1 MDALANQ
8 DIKFIVHPSISRFDE
23 ASWNKVVQGKGV
35 FLSIPYLKALEQSGI
50 PGLSFRFALLKVDGE
65 PVAAYCF
72 QLVDLSFDGIGG
84 ILNLENYGGLSSSI
98 AGTVNNLLFK
108 NSDDL
113 KPLLLVCGSLLSSGE
128 YGIVAKDDESTL
140 KAFSHYLQ
148 IRDGIVSELQGC
160 RIIAEM
166 VKDFYEHNNALFFW
180 NASKIGFPLRTD
192 PEMILELNPDWRDF
206 DDYLAS
212 LSSKYRVKAN
222 SVRRSVAK
230 LTERQLSLQEMEMA
244 KSEIEHL
251 FAAVRDKA
259 PVQLVKPDIDYLISL
274 KKYLDGNFIVTGFFK
289 KEKMVAFR
297 TAIITDHQLEA
308 HYIGIDYEFNREHD
322 LYQNILYGLISDAI
336 SAKAIRVMYGRT
348 ALEIKSTVGAAPYKL
363 ACYIR
368 FHNKLLNTVV
378 KTVVSGLGP
387 KDWTP
392 RSPFK

>member
-8 DIKFIVHPSISRFDE
+8 DIKFVIHSSISEFEE
-23 ASWNKVVQGKGV
+23 ASWNKVVEGKGV
-35 FLSIPYLKALEQSGI
+35 FLSIPYLKALEQAGI
-50 PGLSFRFALLKVDGE
+50 PGLTFRFALLKIDGE

-98 AGTVNNLLFK
+98 AGTVNNMLFK
-108 NSDDL
+108 NSENS
-113 KPLLLVCGSLLSSGE
+113 KPMLLVCGSLLSSGE
-128 YGIVAKDDESTL
+128 YGIVAQDDVSTL
-140 KAFSHYLQ
+140 KAFNKYLQ
-148 IRDGIVSELQGC
+148 IRDTIVSDLPGF
-160 RIIAEM
+160 RVVAEM

-192 PEMILELNPDWRDF
+192 PEMILEINPDWKVF

-212 LSSKYRVKAN
+212 LSSKYRVRAN
-222 SVRRSVAK
+222 AVRKSAAT
-230 LTERQLSLQEMEMA
+230 LTERRLSLQEMEKA
-244 KSEIEHL
+244 KTEMERL

-259 PVQLVKPDIDYLISL
+259 PIQVLKPEMDYLISL
-274 KKYLDGNFIVTGFFK
+274 KKSLGDHFIVTGFFK
-289 KEKMVAFR
+289 DEKMVAFR
-297 TAIITDHQLEA
+297 TVIVGDIQLEA
-308 HYIGIDYEFNREHD
+308 HFIGIDYEFNRELD

-336 SAKAIRVMYGRT
+336 SVKARRVMYGRT
-348 ALEIKSTVGAAPYKL
+348 ALEIKSTVGATPYKL
-363 ACYIR
+363 ACYMR